1 MGKSN
6 KMVFKKAREAI
17 SAPRSQK
24 SSTANTTSA
33 SKLPTSFKIVA
44 GSYEKLLYGLEGN
57 ITASARSDYSF
68 DLRPIFIFPAHV
80 SCIKTVAASPT
91 GGKWLATGSADEI
104 VKVWDLRRKKEIGGL
119 MHHEGS
125 VYVFHPLDIYNNR
138 SPCVL
143 QDPSHIYHSHPVHT
157 CFPRQRMG
165 LSVSSVH
172 VIGPFYARYMDIKAV
187 SILLPCIRAA
197 KSR

>member
-17 SAPRSQK
+17 SGPRSQK

-125 VYVFHPLDIYNNR
+125 VYVFHPLDISITGRLVYYR
-138 SPCVL
+138 I
-143 QDPSHIYHSHPVHT
+143 HHT
-157 CFPRQRMG
+157 FIIPIPFTPAFRVRG
-165 LSVSSVH
+165 WDSLS
-172 VIGPFYARYMDIKAV
+172 
-187 SILLPCIRAA
+187 LPCT
-197 KSR
+197 